1 MGIGSTWI
9 YRQSHMCKV
18 ASSTSFV
25 VTRFRSGTCWVM
37 SWAEYNEG
45 FAPSQLLLSTGPRWE
60 TLCAGVTQRIDVVT
74 MLEF

>member
-1 MGIGSTWI
+1 
-9 YRQSHMCKV
+9 
-18 ASSTSFV
+18 
-25 VTRFRSGTCWVM
+25 M